1 MLKIKERIDAN
12 EVQIQQISK
21 KVNENK
27 KLSEERHK
35 LIGELES
42 NLQMFR
48 LEITE
53 IQSVEY
59 PEDVDVE
66 VMVKYLILWKK
77 KFEEQNWK
85 YLILKWLQQSEVNDQ
100 TKVLQTLTK
109 EFDEENAKMDQ
120 LNANVQ
126 EIKANMVKLK
136 EQLQISETQIQEK
149 QKAKDDIVENTS
161 KRDSMVAYYQK
172 NIKTLTE
179 AMVKYEVNHT
189 KKIRK
194 KWKFEANRCICYLT
208 ARGGENSREVES
220 FGSNCTESWCS
231 HRADSHRRGIGQ
243 ADQTQRNQTQVIY
256 STNFLLVQLPLLGE

>member
-77 KFEEQNWK
+77 N
-85 YLILKWLQQSEVNDQ
+85 LKNK
-100 TKVLQTLTK
+100 T
-109 EFDEENAKMDQ
+109 
-120 LNANVQ
+120 
-126 EIKANMVKLK
+126 
-136 EQLQISETQIQEK
+136 
-149 QKAKDDIVENTS
+149 ENTS
-161 KRDSMVAYYQK
+161 
-172 NIKTLTE
+172 
-179 AMVKYEVNHT
+179 
-189 KKIRK
+189 
-194 KWKFEANRCICYLT
+194 F
-208 ARGGENSREVES
+208 
-220 FGSNCTESWCS
+220 
-231 HRADSHRRGIGQ
+231 
-243 ADQTQRNQTQVIY
+243 
-256 STNFLLVQLPLLGE
+256 

>member
-1 MLKIKERIDAN
+1 M
-12 EVQIQQISK
+12 
-21 KVNENK
+21 
-27 KLSEERHK
+27 
-35 LIGELES
+35 
-42 NLQMFR
+42 
-48 LEITE
+48 
-53 IQSVEY
+53 
-59 PEDVDVE
+59 
-66 VMVKYLILWKK
+66 
-77 KFEEQNWK
+77 
-85 YLILKWLQQSEVNDQ
+85 QQSEVNDQ

-194 KWKFEANRCICYLT
+194 K
-208 ARGGENSREVES
+208 
-220 FGSNCTESWCS
+220 
-231 HRADSHRRGIGQ
+231 
-243 ADQTQRNQTQVIY
+243 
-256 STNFLLVQLPLLGE
+256 

>member
-66 VMVKYLILWKK
+66 VMVKNLIL
-77 KFEEQNWK
+77 
-85 YLILKWLQQSEVNDQ
+85 
-100 TKVLQTLTK
+100 
-109 EFDEENAKMDQ
+109 
-120 LNANVQ
+120 
-126 EIKANMVKLK
+126 
-136 EQLQISETQIQEK
+136 
-149 QKAKDDIVENTS
+149 
-161 KRDSMVAYYQK
+161 
-172 NIKTLTE
+172 
-179 AMVKYEVNHT
+179 
-189 KKIRK
+189 
-194 KWKFEANRCICYLT
+194 
-208 ARGGENSREVES
+208 
-220 FGSNCTESWCS
+220 
-231 HRADSHRRGIGQ
+231 
-243 ADQTQRNQTQVIY
+243 
-256 STNFLLVQLPLLGE
+256 